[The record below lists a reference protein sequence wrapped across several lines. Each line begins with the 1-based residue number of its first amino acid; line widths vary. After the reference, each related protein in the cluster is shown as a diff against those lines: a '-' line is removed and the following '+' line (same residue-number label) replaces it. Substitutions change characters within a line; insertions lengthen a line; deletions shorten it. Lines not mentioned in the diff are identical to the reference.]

1 VKILVGDKDDY
12 DSPDACQRLLDALPA
27 ESRALVALTMY
38 PGGYHGWD
46 GNARANFFDPSA
58 ALGKGGQVRFFPDS
72 KLAERSRRET
82 VEFFSQAFGVTPKP

>member
-27 ESRALVALTMY
+27 GSRALVALTMS